1 MAVRGTGTLV
11 NHHLC
16 GTLLQAWQPTRDS
29 PRYCFEPDFNPLQR
43 LHMTPPPAFLS
54 NVESPVETASL
65 KAERMGELDPQSQM
79 VTAPY
84 VGQWH
89 TLISQTNWDKGRII
103 SEWRTALIAAEATS
117 NSFSDETWAK
127 QVGAV
132 TSQHVGRLRRVFE
145 HFGQT
150 AASYPGLYWSHFL
163 AAIDWD
169 DAELWLEGAMRSNW
183 SISEMRKTR
192 WESSGGDPKNAPRD
206 EELITSEVDEDFD
219 ALTAEVVEESDR
231 EKRDR
236 AESSG
241 PLAEGPDFGD
251 EDYEPSIAGQANPG
265 DPGFESESFDASKE
279 QGNPFV
285 ALPDLPPDIAD
296 ALEQFKLSIVRHRA
310 SKWADITQKQMLDVL
325 DALKLFVDR

>member
-1 MAVRGTGTLV
+1 
-11 NHHLC
+11 
-16 GTLLQAWQPTRDS
+16 
-29 PRYCFEPDFNPLQR
+29 
-43 LHMTPPPAFLS
+43 MTPPPAFLS
-54 NVESPVETASL
+54 NVESPVENASL
-65 KAERMGELDPQSQM
+65 KAETIAELDPQSQR
-79 VTAPY
+79 VTAPF

-89 TLISQTNWDKGRII
+89 TLISQTNWEKGKII
-103 SEWRTALIAAEATS
+103 SEWRTALIEANAAS

-145 HFGQT
+145 QFGKT
-150 AASYPGLYWSHFL
+150 CASFPGLYWSHFL

-169 DAELWLEGAMRSNW
+169 DAELWLEGAMQSNW

-192 WESSGGDPKNAPRD
+192 WESSGGDPMNAPRD
-206 EELITSEVDEDFD
+206 EELITSEVDDDFD
-219 ALTAEVVEESDR
+219 ALTAEADEESDR

-251 EDYEPSIAGQANPG
+251 EDYEPSIAGGANPD
-265 DPGFESESFDASKE
+265 DPGYESESFDASKE
-279 QGNPFV
+279 LGNPFV
-285 ALPDLPPDIAD
+285 NLPNLPPDISE

-310 SKWADITQKQMLDVL
+310 SKWADISQKQMLDVL
-325 DALKLFVDR
+325 DALKLFADR